1 MRDAHLKLNPLL
13 PWHKQ
18 HSKEED
24 SFQQQIGCVFKEET
38 SKMHIL
44 SIALYGAATW
54 TLRKVGQKYLESFK
68 VWCLKRMEKM
78 SLTDHVRNKEVLYTV
93 KEERNIIHTLNG
105 RLTGLV
111 TSCIGTA
118 S

>member
-1 MRDAHLKLNPLL
+1 MMHDAHMKLNPLL

-24 SFQQQIGCVFKEET
+24 SFQQRIRLKFKEEAI
-38 SKMHIL
+38 KMHIL

-68 VWCLKRMEKM
+68 VWCFQGWRR
-78 SLTDHVRNKEVLYTV
+78 SV
-93 KEERNIIHTLNG
+93 
-105 RLTGLV
+105 GL
-111 TSCIGTA
+111 IM
-118 S
+118 